1 MRSPSRSVDG
11 LQLAVR
17 AVQLDDLA
25 PAAHGDA
32 GPVEVM
38 DEVVRHR
45 LAEVVA
51 AVQQRHERASV
62 RQPDRR
68 LRGGVAA
75 ADDGDAGGAALLRLL
90 RAGSVED
97 ADALVGVGVGDGQPA
112 VVGACGEDD
121 GACAHLVSVLEP
133 DEVAVGAWLEPDR
146 AVGRGGAG
154 AELPRLRDRPGR
166 ELGAADA
173 GREAEIVLDPARRAR
188 LAAEP
193 AALDDERVEPLGRSV
208 DGRAETRRAAP
219 DDHEVDLL
227 ARSELEPDAERP
239 GHLAGRRIAQLRAA
253 GQAHQWQL
261 VVTKAFDQRDR
272 RDVLRTTR
280 VHPRGR

>member
-1 MRSPSRSVDG
+1 MRSPSRSVAASSWPS
-11 LQLAVR
+11 LPCSSTISLR
-17 AVQLDDLA
+17 
-25 PAAHGDA
+25 AAHGDA
-32 GPVEVM
+32 GPVEVV

-68 LRGGVAA
+68 LGGGVAA

-90 RAGSVED
+90 RAGRVED
-97 ADALVGVGVGDGQPA
+97 ADALVGVDVGDGQPA
-112 VVGACGEDD
+112 VVGARGEHD
-121 GACAHLVSVLEP
+121 GAGAHLVSILEP
-133 DEVAVGAWLEPDR
+133 DDVAVGARLEPDR
-146 AVGRGGAG
+146 AVGRRGAG

-253 GQAHQWQL
+253 RAGAP
-261 VVTKAFDQRDR
+261 AAAR
-272 RDVLRTTR
+272 RHEGLR
-280 VHPRGR
+280 